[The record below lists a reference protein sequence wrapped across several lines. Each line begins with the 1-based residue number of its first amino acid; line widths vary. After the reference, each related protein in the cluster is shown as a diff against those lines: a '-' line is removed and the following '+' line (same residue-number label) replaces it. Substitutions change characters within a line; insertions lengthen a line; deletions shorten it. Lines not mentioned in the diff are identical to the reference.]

1 METAALHCEDW
12 ASILC
17 GANGDTTRLKEKL
30 AKLEEEVKRLKAI
43 EKEML
48 AAPDQQV
55 SPFTDPDSLLNGN
68 QRARLWYGRLQRA
81 SGRRYDEPSDRRA

>member
-30 AKLEEEVKRLKAI
+30 AKLEEEVKRLEAI

-48 AAPDQQV
+48 AAPDQQI
-55 SPFTDPDSLLNGN
+55 SFTIPIP
-68 QRARLWYGRLQRA
+68 ARWRPAGAALVWSATTCKRP
-81 SGRRYDEPSDRRA
+81 SIRRTI